1 MTTMTAANRT
11 NEDTGDRGNVLRW
24 TILLLV
30 LEPILMYAAFVVLN
44 SSIDWPASLGQP
56 AAVNLPLIVE
66 ERGAVV
72 VGYGAYLAYSL
83 LILPLSV
90 MLYFALKG
98 REASPLLAVAAA
110 VGVVSA
116 LARALGIGRWLFLM
130 PFLAEI
136 YQDPASNPATREAVE
151 VAYTAF
157 NEYAGGVGELLG
169 VALTGA
175 FWVGLTSVA
184 LLRSGRFPR
193 WLGLLGLLAAVLL
206 LPGLLS
212 VVGLDVGAL
221 FAVVGGNVL
230 LIWMLA
236 LALVLFRS
244 RRSSGG
250 LLARSQ

>member
-1 MTTMTAANRT
+1 MTTMIAKNRV
-11 NEDTGDRGNVLRW
+11 DRHAGEGRSLLRW

-30 LEPILMYAAFVVLN
+30 LEPVLMYAAFFVL
-44 SSIDWPASLGQP
+44 SASINWPASLDEP
-56 AAVNLPLIVE
+56 AGVNLPLVTE
-66 ERGAVV
+66 ERGAVI

-116 LARALGIGRWLFLM
+116 LSRALGIGRWLFLM

-136 YQDPASNPATREAVE
+136 YGDPASSQATREAVE

-193 WLGLLGLLAAVLL
+193 WLGLLGLLAAALL

-236 LALVLFRS
+236 LAAVLFRHS
-244 RRSSGG
+244 RSPANGPEGG
-250 LLARSQ
+250 R